1 MRYLHIKLLRDLRQ
15 NWQQFFSV
23 FLMSLL
29 SVLIFVGLQGAWH
42 GLEKSLESYLKQSEL
57 PVVWVQARQIDES
70 KIKQVEL
77 LSSVEKVISKK
88 KGFANIV
95 RLDKTDGRINLETIT
110 DNQLVTVTEGSPFSE
125 GKQDS
130 IWIDGNYAKKNHLQ
144 IGDSISIS
152 SRGKQIDLEI
162 VGFVQATDKIY
173 FTGSMEYIAPN
184 HDNDAYGYI
193 ADNEIAKGIL
203 GLSSDNA
210 LEIYGSK
217 VDLRG
222 DLESIF
228 GGDLVSYQDQKSL
241 TEISEATDRVGQ
253 IRNLSY
259 LFSFIFIL
267 LAILAMFT
275 TIQRL
280 IDGQTKEIAVL
291 KALGFSNQAIS
302 LHYILFGLVVSLLG
316 SFAGFAIS
324 PLMSWFVLETQK
336 SMFTL
341 PNWQISYSSSSMVVG
356 IVVIIICV
364 LAAYLA
370 SRESARGLPAIFLRG
385 KEKVAKSVF
394 VERFSSIWQRIS
406 YPSRWAIRD
415 ASFNRIRVLMGI
427 VGVAGSMMLL
437 IAGIGMPVSM
447 NHLVDKAYN

>member
-70 KIKQVEL
+70 KIKQVEQ
-77 LSSVEKVISKK
+77 LSSVEKVVSKK

-144 IGDSISIS
+144 IGDSISIL

-184 HDNDAYGYI
+184 PDNDAYGYI

-241 TEISEATDRVGQ
+241 TEISEATD
-253 IRNLSY
+253 
-259 LFSFIFIL
+259 
-267 LAILAMFT
+267 
-275 TIQRL
+275 
-280 IDGQTKEIAVL
+280 
-291 KALGFSNQAIS
+291 
-302 LHYILFGLVVSLLG
+302 
-316 SFAGFAIS
+316 
-324 PLMSWFVLETQK
+324 
-336 SMFTL
+336 
-341 PNWQISYSSSSMVVG
+341 
-356 IVVIIICV
+356 
-364 LAAYLA
+364 
-370 SRESARGLPAIFLRG
+370 
-385 KEKVAKSVF
+385 
-394 VERFSSIWQRIS
+394 
-406 YPSRWAIRD
+406 
-415 ASFNRIRVLMGI
+415 
-427 VGVAGSMMLL
+427 
-437 IAGIGMPVSM
+437 
-447 NHLVDKAYN
+447 

>member
-110 DNQLVTVTEGSPFSE
+110 DNQLVTVTEGSSFSE

-162 VGFVQATDKIY
+162 VGFGAIY
-173 FTGSMEYIAPN
+173 SM
-184 HDNDAYGYI
+184 
-193 ADNEIAKGIL
+193 
-203 GLSSDNA
+203 
-210 LEIYGSK
+210 
-217 VDLRG
+217 
-222 DLESIF
+222 
-228 GGDLVSYQDQKSL
+228 
-241 TEISEATDRVGQ
+241 
-253 IRNLSY
+253 
-259 LFSFIFIL
+259 
-267 LAILAMFT
+267 
-275 TIQRL
+275 
-280 IDGQTKEIAVL
+280 
-291 KALGFSNQAIS
+291 
-302 LHYILFGLVVSLLG
+302 
-316 SFAGFAIS
+316 
-324 PLMSWFVLETQK
+324 
-336 SMFTL
+336 L
-341 PNWQISYSSSSMVVG
+341 PV
-356 IVVIIICV
+356 
-364 LAAYLA
+364 
-370 SRESARGLPAIFLRG
+370 
-385 KEKVAKSVF
+385 K
-394 VERFSSIWQRIS
+394 
-406 YPSRWAIRD
+406 
-415 ASFNRIRVLMGI
+415 
-427 VGVAGSMMLL
+427 
-437 IAGIGMPVSM
+437 
-447 NHLVDKAYN
+447 